1 MFVLITMSL
10 STHFASQHPKWTSA
24 EHYLFGIMTSLLFFS
39 SVVLHEL
46 GHSVIAQN
54 YGIAV
59 KSITL
64 FVFGGVAQMAREPER
79 PVQEFNIAIAGPV
92 VSAALGAGFHGLS
105 VWLPSAFEGIVA
117 QAQWL
122 GRINLTLAVFNLI
135 PGFPLDGGR
144 VLRAVIWGF
153 TGSFQRAT
161 AAATG
166 AGQSVAYIF
175 IMIGISIGLTG
186 NFVGG
191 LWIAFIGWF
200 LLNAAQSTA
209 AQAKLKFALAGIKAG
224 DVMTTDYLRIPRGI
238 SIAELVENFLLKH
251 GVRCCMVLDG
261 DRFSGLV
268 TLQDIRLI
276 DWALF
281 SRP

>member
-1 MFVLITMSL
+1 MNGRGLRFGSIRGIPLGVDYSWFIVFVLITMSL

-144 VLRAVIWGF
+144 VLRAVIWG
-153 TGSFQRAT
+153 SQAASNAPRRPLRA
-161 AAATG
+161 
-166 AGQSVAYIF
+166 
-175 IMIGISIGLTG
+175 
-186 NFVGG
+186 
-191 LWIAFIGWF
+191 
-200 LLNAAQSTA
+200 
-209 AQAKLKFALAGIKAG
+209 
-224 DVMTTDYLRIPRGI
+224 P
-238 SIAELVENFLLKH
+238 
-251 GVRCCMVLDG
+251 VR
-261 DRFSGLV
+261 R
-268 TLQDIRLI
+268 
-276 DWALF
+276 
-281 SRP
+281 